1 MKSARKIAS
10 IALVVLSALLVFV
23 GCEQTPL
30 FEMPQ
35 SIKSGVITQDGE
47 FLEGQAFD
55 PSKFTVEV
63 VYDNGKTD
71 SFPGASIVTW
81 TPSEEAQSGVKSGDS
96 LKAKVG
102 LDSGNVSYTVDGVLY
117 AAKID
122 TLTVVP
128 ATTSYAVND
137 WSELDIPSTDVAVT
151 ATFTGRDGEV
161 ATVVLKPSEYKI
173 EVLNTSDLNTPSA
186 LNPSVNAVAKI
197 TTYVGGDVETTY
209 EITGTFEAADVDFAF
224 NEITDISLKDGAKL
238 FGFGDVVA
246 DFALFDITVSDGVND
261 SPLTADPGIKLSFVN
276 SEHRPV
282 TDLSKETGVIVK
294 AEYEG
299 CETYYSESIEVTDVN
314 LDVALAS
321 DSEVKFYKGEALPE
335 ISASDYE
342 VKYSYSALIR
352 YVDSS
357 DVEFAYSTDSSTVKA
372 PVDGVVPEKD
382 NLYVIATYR
391 GISKAVFLKTEDRT
405 YEAVYAPAEQSATV
419 DQVVLEGYTAP
430 GAQNYKEDLV
440 ETIFALDDSVVKS
453 VSYMYTAAK
462 KDAKPEVRVAT
473 GTALDNRIEVKY
485 TTDTNGTALVAGP
498 DALVG
503 LDTIY
508 IEVTYTPIS
517 GTEIV
522 YYEPVEL
529 QTAYADWLD
538 VDVEYST
545 MNAAKT
551 SPMFGSDV
559 NITVNAV
566 NADGI
571 VRELAEDEYNILGEN
586 GKPATIDSVTAKE
599 QTFTINALVEG
610 ATGVKKIVSGTDA
623 DTPVDVTIEAGI
635 AYTTVTDL
643 SVGIKEGTT
652 ISCLADKTWDEV
664 ALKTTDFVVSGYEQN
679 GTENPL
685 VVKEFVYVTEKTSY
699 GENTVYARVEYTN
712 AEGEKVNEL
721 VDFTIE
727 GTAWIE
733 EKTTPTVTIG
743 GTDIESLE
751 PGEYDLRNAVVTG
764 LEKHGDISWSL
775 SAVANNGSASVSGN
789 TFEFNSYGSVT
800 VTLSWFDGAKVDSE
814 PFSVGA

>member
-10 IALVVLSALLVFV
+10 IALVVLSALV

-81 TPSEEAQSGVKSGDS
+81 TPSEERQSGVKSGDS

-102 LDSGNVSYTVDGVLY
+102 LDSGNVSYTADGVLY

-128 ATTSYAVND
+128 ATTSYAVNN
-137 WSELDIPSTDVAVT
+137 WSKLDIPSTDVAVT

-161 ATVVLKPSEYKI
+161 ATVVLKPSEYDI
-173 EVLNTSDLNTPSA
+173 DVLNPKALNTPSA

-197 TTYVGGDVETTY
+197 TTNIGGNVETTY

-224 NEITDISLKDGAKL
+224 NEIESIELKKGATL
-238 FGFGDVVA
+238 FGFGDVTA
-246 DFALFDITVSDGVND
+246 DFTLFDITVSDGVND

-282 TDLSKETGVIVK
+282 TDLSKETNVIVK

-299 CETYYSESIEVTDVN
+299 CETYYSSAIEVTDVT

-342 VKYSYSALIR
+342 VKYSYNEQSR
-352 YVDSS
+352 YVDSA
-357 DVEFAYSTDSSTVKA
+357 DVEFAYSTEQNTVKA
-372 PVDGVVPEKD
+372 PTDGVVPE
-382 NLYVIATYR
+382 NGSLYVIAIYR
-391 GISKAVFLKTEDRT
+391 GISDDVSLTTETRK
-405 YEAVYAPAEQSATV
+405 YEAVYAPAEQSTTV
-419 DQVVLEGYTAP
+419 DQVVLAGTYAAP
-430 GAQNYKEDLV
+430 NAQNYTDF
-440 ETIFALDDSVVKS
+440 ETALALDETAVDS
-453 VSYMYTAAK
+453 VSYMYTAAR

-473 GTALDNRIEVKY
+473 DDALTGRIEVKY
-485 TTDTNGTALVAGP
+485 TTDTDGTALVAGP

-571 VRELAEDEYNILGEN
+571 VKELAEDEYNILGEN
-586 GKPATIDSVTAKE
+586 GKPATIDSVTAEK

-610 ATGVKKIVSGTDA
+610 ATGVKKIVSGTAA

-721 VDFTIE
+721 LDFTIE

-800 VTLSWFDGAKVDSE
+800 VTLSWFDGTKVDSE

>member
-342 VKYSYSALIR
+342 VKYSYSALSR

-357 DVEFAYSTDSSTVKA
+357 DVEFAYSTEQNTVKA
-372 PVDGVVPEKD
+372 PVDGVVPE
-382 NLYVIATYR
+382 NGSLYVIATYR
-391 GISKAVFLKTEDRT
+391 GISDDVSLTTETRK

-419 DQVVLEGYTAP
+419 DQVVLAESYKAP
-430 GAQNYKEDLV
+430 KAQNYTNF
-440 ETIFALDDSVVKS
+440 ETALTLDKTAVKS
-453 VSYMYTAAK
+453 VSYMYTAPK
-462 KDAKPEVRVAT
+462 KDAKPEVRVVT
-473 GTALDNRIEVKY
+473 DLDGRIDVKY
-485 TTDTNGTALVAGP
+485 TTDTKGTALVAGP

-586 GKPATIDSVTAKE
+586 GKPATIDSVTAEK

-652 ISCLADKTWDEV
+652 ISCLADKTWQEV
-664 ALKTTDFVVSGYEQN
+664 ALKTADFVVSGYEQN

-685 VVKEFVYVTEKTSY
+685 VVEEFVYVTENVSE
-699 GENTVYARVEYTN
+699 GENTVYARVKYTN
-712 AEGEKVNEL
+712 AEGATVNEL

-727 GTAWIE
+727 GTAWVE
-733 EKTTPTVTIG
+733 EKKTPTVTIG
-743 GTDIESLE
+743 GTDIKSLE
-751 PGEYDLRNAVVTG
+751 PGEYDLRNAVVSG

-775 SAVANNGSASVSGN
+775 SAVAENDNASVSGN
-789 TFEFNSYGSVT
+789 TFEFDSYGSVT
-800 VTLSWFDGAKVDSE
+800 VTLSWFDGTKVDSE
-814 PFSVGA
+814 SFSVGA